1 MDQYP
6 AGSTGRPDTLEGID
20 MNGSNRIGVPH
31 PGLHWAGALGV
42 AAVVGLMLTG
52 CAKSGTA
59 DPGAGSGVTTAATVT
74 TSVGS
79 ASSTTSGPAISSSA
93 IPTATHAATSSPE
106 SSAPTTSGDSTAMS
120 TSVTSI
126 EGVTWTLVAAMDKTG
141 AAVPIPDGIA
151 PTLEINGNQL
161 AVHTGCNSG
170 SGAVAVAPAA
180 LEVGPIA
187 TTRMACDDARMTLEQ
202 TVLGVLSTRSSY
214 RIDDSTLTIT
224 NSAGTLVY
232 QTDDAV
238 GAATSVQT
246 ARPAP
251 TAVTPLTPLTSVTLP
266 SRKTM
271 LPSIPEDPRGSTN

>member
-1 MDQYP
+1 M
-6 AGSTGRPDTLEGID
+6 
-20 MNGSNRIGVPH
+20 SN
-31 PGLHWAGALGV
+31 
-42 AAVVGLMLTG
+42 
-52 CAKSGTA
+52 
-59 DPGAGSGVTTAATVT
+59 
-74 TSVGS
+74 
-79 ASSTTSGPAISSSA
+79 
-93 IPTATHAATSSPE
+93 
-106 SSAPTTSGDSTAMS
+106 
-120 TSVTSI
+120 SVTSI

-214 RIDDSTLTIT
+214 RIADSTLTIT

-232 QTDDAV
+232 QTRDAA

-251 TAVTPLTPLTSVTLP
+251 TAVAPLTPLTSVTLP